1 VECGA
6 RIVLTFNQ
14 LRRRVSITHQH
25 GALVVHIARHNQ
37 RLLYIVMVLG
47 FTVAFL
53 YFFYL
58 FASPFFRRPFSENWL
73 YMLPF
78 LTFVLL
84 WYFVGMRVAGWRAFG
99 VEEIVIEGDTL
110 RWTRTALFWKRRLE
124 IPTKEITH
132 VVAVTPWH
140 RLSNHVEF
148 TALGRQR
155 TIGDMLLGD
164 ETTELAHA
172 LKKSVG
178 VAG

>member
-1 VECGA
+1 VAA
-6 RIVLTFNQ
+6 RIVLTFNH
-14 LRRRVSITHQH
+14 LRRRVSITHKQ

-37 RLLYIVMVLG
+37 RPLYIAMVLG

-58 FASPFFRRPFSENWL
+58 FTTPFRRPLSGNWL

-78 LTFVLL
+78 LAFVLI
-84 WYFVGMRVAGWRAFG
+84 WYFVAMRVAGWRAFG
-99 VEEIVIEGDTL
+99 VEEIMIEDETL
-110 RWTRTALFWKRRLE
+110 CWTRTALFWKRRLE

-132 VVAVTPWH
+132 VIAVTSWH

-155 TIGDMLLGD
+155 IIGDMLLGD

-172 LKKSVG
+172 LKKSLG

>member
-1 VECGA
+1 MS
-6 RIVLTFNQ
+6 FNH
-14 LRRRVSITHQH
+14 LRRRVSLTHNN
-25 GALVVHIARHNQ
+25 GSLVVHIARHNQ
-37 RLLYIVMVLG
+37 RLMYIVLLLG

-53 YFFYL
+53 CFFYL
-58 FASPFFRRPFSENWL
+58 FASPFFRHPFSANWL

-78 LTFVLL
+78 LAFVLL
-84 WYFVGMRVAGWRAFG
+84 WYFIALRVAGWRAFG
-99 VEEIVIEGDTL
+99 VEEIVVDGDML
-110 RWTRTALFWKRRLE
+110 FWTRTALFWKRRLE

-155 TIGDMLLGD
+155 TIGDMLLCD
-164 ETTELAHA
+164 ETNELAHA